1 MKSSSSS
8 LSTKAADANPE
19 VNRHLSPGCRAL
31 ACRIVVMP
39 SSGPGRRISATDQRK
54 VFRFDPAQGG
64 TSVPDR
70 RHREPLFGK
79 GFSDP
84 GLRSLVAVNDRI
96 SPCTGFIGNS
106 LKGMR
111 DL

>member
-1 MKSSSSS
+1 
-8 LSTKAADANPE
+8 
-19 VNRHLSPGCRAL
+19 
-31 ACRIVVMP
+31 MP

-84 GLRSLVAVNDRI
+84 GLRSLVAVNDEDLTLHRI
-96 SPCTGFIGNS
+96 HWQLFEGNERFMRRQLLPEVVHS
-106 LKGMR
+106 AICFARLLKQIR
-111 DL
+111 SDCPTNW